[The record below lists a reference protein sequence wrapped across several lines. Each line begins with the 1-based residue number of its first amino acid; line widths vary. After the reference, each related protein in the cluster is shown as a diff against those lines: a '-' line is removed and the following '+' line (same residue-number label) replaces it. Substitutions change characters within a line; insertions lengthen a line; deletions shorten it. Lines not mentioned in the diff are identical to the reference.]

1 MVKYKI
7 SGGKP
12 LEGTLFIQGAKNAVL
27 PMIAASL
34 LAEKG
39 QTVLR
44 NVPPLNDVYVSI
56 ELATSIGAKTKY
68 FKNEKILVIDASSIK
83 NFNLDSS
90 LTTKSRASILFL
102 PAVLHRLGKVEF
114 HGVGGCCLGVRRL
127 DFHHNGFKRLG
138 ARVEGYHDQL
148 MIEANRLKGNLVYL
162 DIPSQTS
169 TENLMTAACLAEGT
183 TIIENAASEPEVVDF
198 ANFLTKMGAII
209 HGAGT
214 KTIFVQGVKGLK
226 AAEHMVMADRL
237 DVSAFMMATTISR
250 GDVTFIGVNLEHMRL
265 LKVKLEQMGAI
276 IESDGKIVRVKGTKK
291 KLKPVNVV
299 TCPYPG
305 FSTDF
310 LPGIMALATI
320 AEGTSYLR
328 EDIFEDRFSQVDGLN
343 SLGAAITKKG
353 NLAQVDGVDELRGG
367 CVTAPDLRAGMSFV
381 LAALCA
387 QGITTIKNIYQI
399 ERGHSD
405 VDTRLQNLGANI
417 SRMND

>member
-1 MVKYKI
+1 MKYKI

-56 ELATSIGAKTKY
+56 ELAKSVGAKIKY

-148 MIEANRLKGNLVYL
+148 IIEANRLKGNLVYL

-169 TENLMTAACLAEGT
+169 TENLMMAACLAEET

-214 KTIFVQGVKGLK
+214 KTIFVQGVKRLK
-226 AAEHMVMADRL
+226 AAEHSVMADRL
-237 DVSAFMMATTISR
+237 DVSAFMMGAAISK

-299 TCPYPG
+299 ICPYPG
-305 FSTDF
+305 FSADF
-310 LPGIMALATI
+310 LPGIMALTTI

-353 NLAQVDGVDELRGG
+353 NLAQVDGVEELRGG

-381 LAALCA
+381 LAALSA

-405 VDTRLQNLGANI
+405 VDTRLQNLGADI
-417 SRMND
+417 SRINN

>member
-56 ELATSIGAKTKY
+56 ELAKSVGAKIKY

-83 NFNLDSS
+83 NFNLDST

-169 TENLMTAACLAEGT
+169 TENLMMAACLAEET
-183 TIIENAASEPEVVDF
+183 TIIENAASEPEVLDF

-214 KTIFVQGVKGLK
+214 KTIFIQGVKRLK
-226 AAEHMVMADRL
+226 AAEHSVMADRL
-237 DVSAFMMATTISR
+237 DVSAFMMATAISK

-265 LKVKLEQMGAI
+265 LKVKIEQMGAI

-291 KLKPVNVV
+291 KLKPINVV

-310 LPGIMALATI
+310 LPGIMALTTI

-353 NLAQVDGVDELRGG
+353 NLAQIDGVNELRGG

-381 LAALCA
+381 LAALSV

-405 VDTRLQNLGANI
+405 VDTRLRNLGADI
-417 SRMND
+417 SRIND

>member
-1 MVKYKI
+1 MKYKI

-56 ELATSIGAKTKY
+56 ELAKSVGAKIKY

-114 HGVGGCCLGVRRL
+114 HGVGGCCLGVRGL

-148 MIEANRLKGNLVYL
+148 LIEANRLKGNLVYL

-169 TENLMTAACLAEGT
+169 TENLMMAACLAEET

-214 KTIFVQGVKGLK
+214 KTIFVQGVKRLK
-226 AAEHMVMADRL
+226 AAEHTVMADRL
-237 DVSAFMMATTISR
+237 DVGAFMMAATISK

-265 LKVKLEQMGAI
+265 LQVKLEQMGAI

-291 KLKPVNVV
+291 KLKPLNVV

-310 LPGIMALATI
+310 LPGIMALTTI

-343 SLGAAITKKG
+343 LLGAAITKKG
-353 NLAQVDGVDELRGG
+353 NLAQVDGAEELRGG

-381 LAALCA
+381 LAALSA

-405 VDTRLQNLGANI
+405 VDTRLQNLGADI
-417 SRMND
+417 SRIND